1 MYPGIELRLLR
12 YAVAV
17 AEELNFSRAAR
28 CLHVSQP
35 SLSKQILQLEDSLGF
50 KLFRRTKQFVELTPA
65 GHRFVVE
72 ARKALHYSNR
82 AIEVAKEAD
91 REEHEVL
98 MVGYCA
104 YIDLYFLSVLRS
116 MKAVTTMRPIYRSS
130 STTEIV
136 AKLLSH
142 EWHAGLLTLPI
153 SERELVVRPLFRE
166 PVAVALP
173 VSHPLAKQAQ
183 VELRDL
189 ANETLILPTK
199 RANPQFHD
207 ALTRSFRDIGLR
219 LGTAQEVVN
228 LHEALHL
235 ASERLGIAVVQASA
249 SHAHIEGVTVRV
261 IADPN
266 LAIET
271 GIASNRENT
280 PDSLKLF
287 LAAVDETRNAY
298 LQRQERK
305 PPKSA

>member
-28 CLHVSQP
+28 RLHVSQP

-50 KLFRRTKQFVELTPA
+50 KLFRRTKQYVEVTPA
-65 GHRFVVE
+65 GHRFVAE

-91 REEHEVL
+91 REEHDVL
-98 MVGYCA
+98 MIGYCA
-104 YIDLYFLSVLRS
+104 YIDLHFLSVLRS

-136 AKLLSH
+136 GKLLSH

-153 SERELVVRPLFRE
+153 SEHGLVIRPLLRE

-173 VSHPLAKQAQ
+173 VSHPLAKQVQ

-189 ANETLILPTK
+189 A
-199 RANPQFHD
+199 
-207 ALTRSFRDIGLR
+207 
-219 LGTAQEVVN
+219 
-228 LHEALHL
+228 
-235 ASERLGIAVVQASA
+235 
-249 SHAHIEGVTVRV
+249 
-261 IADPN
+261 
-266 LAIET
+266 
-271 GIASNRENT
+271 
-280 PDSLKLF
+280 
-287 LAAVDETRNAY
+287 DE
-298 LQRQERK
+298 
-305 PPKSA
+305 P